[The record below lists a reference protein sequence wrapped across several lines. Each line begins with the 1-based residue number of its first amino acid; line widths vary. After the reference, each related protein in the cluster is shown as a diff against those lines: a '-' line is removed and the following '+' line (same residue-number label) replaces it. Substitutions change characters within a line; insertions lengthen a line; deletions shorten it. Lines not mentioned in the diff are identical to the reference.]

1 MANANPSTDTS
12 AVSSSPNVDPLQL
25 AYASAIELSQFR
37 AGFLARTSHELRSPL
52 NGLISGLQLI
62 LSDLCD
68 DPAEEREY
76 VRIAHDSALKLVE
89 ILDQVITVS
98 RASAGSYPFK
108 LEVVDLDIA
117 LQEVAYLVR
126 LQAENR
132 NLKLHV
138 PDLDAE
144 INVKADANCL
154 RQALVML
161 LDGAIALMQEGS
173 INVAVRVVGPMA
185 QIAIIDDRPIEA
197 WAELRTM
204 LAMNPSAV
212 NPSPANPL
220 SEPINPHQAS
230 VPALS
235 PNFRLILAKEL
246 LEAIGG
252 QLNLI
257 EVDGKTQL
265 QCGLPLI

>member
-1 MANANPSTDTS
+1 MANANPSTDNPAITPLPS
-12 AVSSSPNVDPLQL
+12 ADQIQL

-108 LEVVDLDIA
+108 LETVDLDIA
-117 LQEVAYLVR
+117 LQEVAYLVK

-161 LDGAIALMQEGS
+161 LDGAIALMQEGH
-173 INVAVRVVGPMA
+173 INVAVTTIEPMA
-185 QIAIIDDRPIEA
+185 QIVIADDRPMEA
-197 WAELRTM
+197 WAELR
-204 LAMNPSAV
+204 AMFAANASIETV
-212 NPSPANPL
+212 NPQ
-220 SEPINPHQAS
+220 QAP

-252 QLNLI
+252 RLELI
-257 EVDGKTQL
+257 EIDGKTQL
-265 QCGLPLI
+265 QCSLPLA